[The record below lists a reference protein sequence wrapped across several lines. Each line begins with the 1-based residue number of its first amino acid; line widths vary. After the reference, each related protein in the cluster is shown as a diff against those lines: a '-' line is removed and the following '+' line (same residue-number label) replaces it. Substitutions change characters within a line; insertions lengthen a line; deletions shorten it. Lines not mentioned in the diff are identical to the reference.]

1 MKIRSLIFKIYP
13 PRFQRFAVAAVCSF
27 LILISAS
34 AVFSQSSSPE
44 FPTAVSTNEITG
56 SIPARD
62 LGDARL
68 TTFYYTFN
76 GTQGDIFINI
86 SASNF
91 TGDIDVFSAE
101 GLRPISKIT
110 FYGDAALTE
119 TGRVIYLR
127 KTDKLILR
135 VQGRTPDDNPATFRI
150 KFAGSF
156 LAVEDSGEN
165 KQLALPTVNSD
176 ETGGIRVNSVG
187 TIIKTKPQIEPS
199 ETVAET
205 KTENTEKTEESA
217 SGKAPKVIISDEIED
232 KKSEVEVKETI
243 EATAETAKKTPPKT
257 NSAARNTRRSAKR
270 NTAAKT
276 PAKSE
281 TTENTEETKTVET
294 SKTANPLENVRL
306 VVLLKNGEKLE
317 FPMPEVFRFS
327 LSNGILT
334 IITKDGEI
342 QRTQIVDVQKMTI
355 E

>member
-1 MKIRSLIFKIYP
+1 MIF
-13 PRFQRFAVAAVCSF
+13 
-27 LILISAS
+27 ISAD

-91 TGDIDVFSAE
+91 TGDVDVFSAE
-101 GLRPISKIT
+101 GLRPISKIS

-127 KTDKLILR
+127 KPDKLILR
-135 VQGRTPDDNPATFRI
+135 VQGRTPDDNAATFRI

-156 LAVEDSGEN
+156 LAVEDNGEN
-165 KQLALPTVNSD
+165 KQLALPTVNTE
-176 ETGGIRVNSVG
+176 ETSGIRVNSVG
-187 TIIKTKPQIEPS
+187 TIIKTTPTPESKKTI
-199 ETVAET
+199 AET
-205 KTENTEKTEESA
+205 KTDEETKIEKAETTEEIVSENA
-217 SGKAPKVIISDEIED
+217 AKVIVTNELGD
-232 KKSEVEVKETI
+232 KKSEDEAKE
-243 EATAETAKKTPPKT
+243 TAETPKKTPAKT
-257 NSAARNTRRSAKR
+257 KPAARNTRRGARR

-276 PAKSE
+276 PAKSKTAE
-281 TTENTEETKTVET
+281 NAEKTENAET

-306 VVLLKNGEKLE
+306 VVLLKNGDKME

-327 LSNGILT
+327 LNNGILT
-334 IITKDGEI
+334 IITKDGKI
-342 QRTQIVDVQKMTI
+342 QRTPIVDVQKMTI